1 MGLSGRADSVNES
14 SRPRALRQLGIEAEK
29 RVCSRPGLTWIAI
42 SGYSRTVP
50 EEDWIAYGDDA
61 GAASG
66 LSALLHRTTGQWA
79 FVGDAIADPLTGIH
93 AALAAWR
100 NWRAGG
106 SKLLRSEEHTSEL
119 QSLMRLSYAVFCL
132 KKTNT
137 QEGDSPR
144 QTRNQTA

>member
-42 SGYSRTVP
+42 SGYGRTVP

-79 FVGDAIADPLTGIH
+79 FVGDDIADPLTGIH

-106 SKLLRSEEHTSEL
+106 SKLL
-119 QSLMRLSYAVFCL
+119 SLSLIGQDRKSTRLHS
-132 KKTNT
+132 
-137 QEGDSPR
+137 SH
-144 QTRNQTA
+144 

>member
-106 SKLLRSEEHTSEL
+106 SKLLSLSLIGTVSRSEEHTSEL
-119 QSLMRLSYAVFCL
+119 QSLMRISYAGFCFKH
-132 KKTNT
+132 KKLT
-137 QEGDSPR
+137 QID
-144 QTRNQTA
+144 